1 MKMTAWPQLTF
12 SISWVWRHVDR
23 IDSHVRTVEHV
34 FAHEDLLSDT
44 FLWFDRT
51 DVMPSFIIIIF
62 FHREDP
68 DFRTGDDHSVV
79 TTLQ

>member
-1 MKMTAWPQLTF
+1 MA
-12 SISWVWRHVDR
+12 SIDVFHLLGVATRGR